1 MKYAIIIPDGCA
13 DWAVESLGGRTP
25 LQAARTPNLDSLA
38 KTGIIGRSQNV
49 PAGMPPG
56 SDVATL
62 GLLGYNPSQY
72 YTGRA
77 PLEAAAQGIELQ
89 TNDWAIR
96 CNLVTIENNVM
107 KSFTAGHI
115 SSGEAK
121 TLIDALN
128 DALFNKVAPASPIGL
143 QFYAGVSYRNLV
155 IARDRVP
162 LSENTKTYPPHD
174 YTDQKIDSVLPS
186 GDGNLFLRDLMD
198 ASRRIFAKHS
208 VNLQRIESGKLP
220 ATQIWLWGIGQ
231 KPQLPLFADR
241 FSSTPIRGAMITAVD
256 LLRGIASL
264 IGWDIINVPGITG
277 YVDTDFAAKGNYA
290 AEALKDHDLVCVHV
304 EATDEAGHEGSV
316 EKKVKAM
323 EDIDALVIPPVLEA
337 LKSYGD
343 WRLFVSPDHP
353 TPVAIK
359 THTSDYVP
367 WLLAGND
374 LTTLTSTS
382 TASASGYDEE
392 TARNSRFRYDNGWEM
407 LGQLFIRK

>member
-1 MKYAIIIPDGCA
+1 MKYAVIIPDGCA

-25 LQAARTPNLDSLA
+25 MQAARTPNLDSLA
-38 KTGIIGRSQNV
+38 KTGMIGRSHNV
-49 PAGMPPG
+49 PAGMSPG

-62 GLLGYNPSQY
+62 GLLGYNPLQY

-77 PLEAAAQGIELQ
+77 PLEAAAQGLELQ
-89 TNDWAIR
+89 SNDWAVR
-96 CNLVTIENNVM
+96 CNLVTIENGTM

-128 DALFNKVAPASPIGL
+128 EEAAPVSPMRL
-143 QFYAGVSYRNLV
+143 QFYHGVSYRNLM

-186 GDGNLFLRDLMD
+186 GDGNGFLRDLMD
-198 ASRRIFAKHS
+198 ASRRIFATHP
-208 VNLQRIESGKLP
+208 VNRQRMESGKLP

-290 AEALKDHDLVCVHV
+290 AEALNDHDLVCVHV
-304 EATDEAGHEGSV
+304 EATDESGHEGSV
-316 EKKVKAM
+316 EKKIKAL
-323 EDIDALVIPPVLEA
+323 EDIDAHVIPPVLEA
-337 LKSYGD
+337 LKSHGD

-374 LTTLTSTS
+374 LTPSA
-382 TASASGYDEE
+382 ASAPSYDEE
-392 TARNSRFRYDNGWEM
+392 TARNSNFYYENGWEM